1 MEISSVNPF
10 EKRMEQEPSLS
21 QTLWAPWRAEYFN
34 APRNPD
40 FLREA
45 GQTEDDPAHLVV
57 LRRRYCFLMLNRYP
71 YTAGHLMAVP
81 YQKVGN
87 LEDLSEGEQLEL
99 WGLAI
104 VAQKL
109 LRKTVA
115 AQGFN
120 VGLNLGTCAGAG
132 FSDHLHLHIVPRRE
146 GDHNFMPV
154 LAGAQVLSE
163 GLEELYRR
171 LIAALAELDLA
182 GASNVP

>member
-1 MEISSVNPF
+1 MEKESV
-10 EKRMEQEPSLS
+10 EPH
-21 QTLWAPWRAEYFN
+21 TLWAPWRAEYFN
-34 APRNPD
+34 APRNPE

-45 GQTEDDPAHLVV
+45 GQTTDDRAHLVL

-81 YQKVGN
+81 YQKVAD
-87 LEDLSEGEQLEL
+87 LEALSEGERLEL
-99 WGLAI
+99 WELAI
-104 VAQKL
+104 VAQRI

-132 FSDHLHLHIVPRRE
+132 FADHLHLHIVPRRE

-154 LAGAQVLSE
+154 LAGANVLSE
-163 GLEELYRR
+163 GLEDLYGR
-171 LIAALAELDLA
+171 LLGALSEPGFVGEAV
-182 GASNVP
+182 GSSFQ